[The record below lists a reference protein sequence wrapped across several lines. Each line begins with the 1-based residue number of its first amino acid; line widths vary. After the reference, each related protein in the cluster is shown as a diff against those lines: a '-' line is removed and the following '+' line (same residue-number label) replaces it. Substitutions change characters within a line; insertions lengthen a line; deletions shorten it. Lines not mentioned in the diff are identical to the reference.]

1 MKKNGLKIVAALIGV
16 AGAYFIYRYIKGN
29 KKSSSEPI
37 KKGGFV
43 IDVPPPEK
51 ISEVQFNVGT
61 DKFPLGKGSRGSNV
75 VLLQQALTK
84 LSTDG
89 IFGNLTEAA
98 LFAQTGKKSVAS
110 ANEIIAIANKNGF
123 GYKMDSNGKI
133 VLIPKSQQNILI
145 KDPSNNKL
153 PLFGSL

>member
-43 IDVPPPEK
+43 IEVPPPEK

-61 DKFPLGKGSRGSNV
+61 DKFPLGKGSRGNNV
-75 VLLQQALTK
+75 KLLQQALTG
-84 LSTDG
+84 LVVDG
-89 IFGNLTEAA
+89 IFGSKTESA
-98 LFAQTGKKSVAS
+98 LASKTGKKSVS
-110 ANEIIAIANKNGF
+110 SQNEILAIASSNGL
-123 GYKMDSNGKI
+123 GYKMDSRGNI
-133 VLIPKSQQNILI
+133 TFIPKSEQNILI
-145 KDPSNNKL
+145 KDPSKNTL
-153 PLFGSL
+153 PLFGL

>member
-29 KKSSSEPI
+29 KKSSIEPP
-37 KKGGFV
+37 KKGGYV

-75 VLLQQALTK
+75 VLLQQALMG
-84 LSTDG
+84 LVTDG
-89 IFGNLTEAA
+89 IFGSKTEAA
-98 LFAQTGKKSVAS
+98 LVSQTAKKSVAS
-110 ANEIIAIANKNGF
+110 QNEIIAIANKNGL
-123 GYKMDSNGKI
+123 GYKMDSRGN
-133 VLIPKSQQNILI
+133 LTFIPKSEQNILI
-145 KDPSNNKL
+145 RETTQKKL
-153 PLFGSL
+153 PLLFG